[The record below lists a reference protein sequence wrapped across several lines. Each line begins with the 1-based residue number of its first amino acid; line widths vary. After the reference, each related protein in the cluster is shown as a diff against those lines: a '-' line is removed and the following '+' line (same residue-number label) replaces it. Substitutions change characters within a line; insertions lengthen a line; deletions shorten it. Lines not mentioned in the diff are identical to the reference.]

1 MRRVPSRAVVS
12 AAYTADRAA
21 ALAGVPKSTL
31 YYWAR
36 TSLIVPS
43 VAQMKVKRWSYADL
57 LMLRLVDWLRRTKP
71 DDVEVARVS
80 VQRIRRWLERTEDLG
95 EQLLD
100 RGLEVWVD
108 QKGQLV
114 FEDAGGMHVPLGGGL
129 AQELVDTKVN
139 LVRPF
144 EVDGLRGPDLVQ
156 PRPTLRI
163 VPGKLSGE
171 PHVEATRIP
180 TRILATLARRGFSEE
195 QIVEMYPAL
204 DTINVAEAIDLEG
217 QLEENLHVRAA

>member
-1 MRRVPSRAVVS
+1 
-12 AAYTADRAA
+12 
-21 ALAGVPKSTL
+21 
-31 YYWAR
+31 
-36 TSLIVPS
+36 
-43 VAQMKVKRWSYADL
+43 
-57 LMLRLVDWLRRTKP
+57 MLRLVDWLRQAKP

-80 VQRIRRWLERTEDLG
+80 VQRIRRWLELADDLG

-108 QKGQLV
+108 HKGQLV
-114 FEDAGGMHVPLGGGL
+114 FEDSGGMHVPLGEGF

-144 EVDGLRGPDLVQ
+144 EVDGRRGPDLVR

-180 TRILATLARRGFSEE
+180 TRMLAALARRGFGEE
-195 QIVEMYPAL
+195 QIVQMYPAL
-204 DTINVAEAIDLEG
+204 NATNVGEAIDLEG
-217 QLEENLHVRAA
+217 QLEGNLNVRAA

>member
-1 MRRVPSRAVVS
+1 MPSRAVVS

-21 ALAGVPKSTL
+21 ALAGVPRTTL

-36 TSLIVPS
+36 TGLVVPA
-43 VAQMKVKRWSYADL
+43 VAETRVKLWSYADL
-57 LMLRLVDWLRRTKP
+57 LVLRLVDWLRQAKP

-80 VQRIRRWLERTEDLG
+80 VKRIRQHLARTDGLG

-108 QKGQLV
+108 HKGRLL
-114 FEDAGGMHVPLGGGL
+114 FEDEHGMHTSLGGGL
-129 AQELVDTKVN
+129 AQVIVDTKVN

-144 EVDGLRGPDLVQ
+144 EVDGMRGPDLVR

-180 TRILATLARRGFSEE
+180 TQMLAALGRRGFDPAA
-195 QIVEMYPAL
+195 IVEMYPAISE
-204 DTINVAEAIDLEG
+204 TNVSEAIDLEV
-217 QLEENLHVRAA
+217 QLDENLRARAA

>member
-1 MRRVPSRAVVS
+1 MLSRAVVS

-21 ALAGVPKSTL
+21 ALAGVPRSTL

-36 TSLIVPS
+36 TGLVVPS
-43 VAQMKVKRWSYADL
+43 VAETRVKRWSYADL
-57 LMLRLVDWLRRTKP
+57 LVLRLVDWLRQAKP

-80 VQRIRRWLERTEDLG
+80 VKKIRQRLARTDELG
-95 EQLLD
+95 EMLLG

-108 QKGQLV
+108 RKGQLL
-114 FEDAGGMHVPLGGGL
+114 FEDAHGMHVPLGGGL

-144 EVDGLRGPDLVQ
+144 EVNGRRGPDLVR

-180 TRILATLARRGFSEE
+180 TQMLAALERRGFGPAA
-195 QIVEMYPAL
+195 IVEMYPAINA
-204 DTINVAEAIDLEG
+204 TNVAEAMDLEA
-217 QLEENLHVRAA
+217 QLDENLRAHAA